1 MIAFYIGR
9 NLAISNGREGSFEGM
24 VSVCALICAAPQTVT
39 AFFGEDS
46 VTVNAISNDVTAA
59 KGLFVAMLVGMIA
72 IEAYCKLA
80 TIEKLEIKMPDS
92 VPPNVSKSFSA
103 ALFWL
108 CGLHGASIVTG
119 ITDAITI
126 AATDQRFPGD
136 GR

>member
-39 AFFGEDS
+39 A
-46 VTVNAISNDVTAA
+46 A

-72 IEAYCKLA
+72 IEAYCRLA